1 MTGRRAWRPMTWG
14 MRLRWRRSTC
24 WTIAMIAP
32 KSAGRAPSTW
42 LRAPTPPAE
51 AAMATMSNLLTSPLT
66 NPAILLPVI
75 MLSIGPGRDAA
86 MLRDVRAEVVGSL
99 LRPDFLVAARQ
110 KLESGELHPA
120 RFKEVE
126 DRAVD
131 EAIELQTSAGIDVI
145 TDGEQ
150 RRYAFFGHLVDS
162 MAGFDKFGGWAIPFR
177 DETGEQLVFKRPVV
191 VEKLRPLR
199 SMAAEDFTYLRAS
212 TKVPAKVTLISA
224 QQAAAYYD
232 PEKSKGAYPTRD
244 AYLADIVDLSR
255 REVDEL
261 ARLGCTYIQ
270 IDAPQYAALLDPELR
285 EGYRKRGSDPEKLI
299 DTCIEMDNAI
309 IEGHPGVTF
318 GIHICR
324 GNNQS
329 KFYAAGDYEPIARI
343 FERTKFNRFL
353 LEYDDK
359 RSGGFEPLKHVPDDR
374 VVVLGLVTSKKPAL
388 ESEDELKRRI
398 EEASRNLPLERL
410 ALSPQCGFA
419 STIEGN
425 RLTVDDERK
434 KLELVAK
441 VAHSTW

>member
-1 MTGRRAWRPMTWG
+1 MQHQA
-14 MRLRWRRSTC
+14 
-24 WTIAMIAP
+24 
-32 KSAGRAPSTW
+32 SAASR
-42 LRAPTPPAE
+42 TPARH
-51 AAMATMSNLLTSPLT
+51 AS
-66 NPAILLPVI
+66 
-75 MLSIGPGRDAA
+75 
-86 MLRDVRAEVVGSL
+86 VRAEVVGSL
-99 LRPDFLVAARQ
+99 LRPDFLVAARRR
-110 KLESGELHPA
+110 LESGEMGPP
-120 RFKEVE
+120 RFKEIE

-162 MAGFDKFGGWAIPFR
+162 MAGFDKFGGWAIPFH

-199 SMAAEDFTYLRAS
+199 NMAAEEFTYLRAS
-212 TKVPAKVTLISA
+212 TTVPAKVTMISA

-232 PEKSKGAYPTRD
+232 PEKSKSAYATRD
-244 AYLADIVDLSR
+244 AYLADVVELSR

-261 ARLGCTYIQ
+261 VRLGCTYIQ

-285 EGYRKRGSDPEKLI
+285 EGYRQRGSDPEKLI

-309 IEGHPGVTF
+309 IGGHPEVTF
-318 GIHICR
+318 AMHICR

-343 FERTKFNRFL
+343 FEKTRFNRFL
-353 LEYDDK
+353 LEYDDD
-359 RSGGFEPLKHVPDDR
+359 RSGGFGPLKHVPEDR
-374 VVVLGLVTSKKPAL
+374 VVVLGLVTSKKPTL

-398 EEASRNLPLERL
+398 EEASRFIPLDRL

-419 STIEGN
+419 STLEGN
-425 RLTVDDERK
+425 RLTPDDQRR
-434 KLELVAK
+434 KLELVGQVSRA
-441 VAHSTW
+441 VWG

>member
-1 MTGRRAWRPMTWG
+1 
-14 MRLRWRRSTC
+14 
-24 WTIAMIAP
+24 
-32 KSAGRAPSTW
+32 
-42 LRAPTPPAE
+42 
-51 AAMATMSNLLTSPLT
+51 
-66 NPAILLPVI
+66 

-232 PEKSKGAYPTRD
+232 PEKSKGAYATRD

-299 DTCIEMDNAI
+299 
-309 IEGHPGVTF
+309 
-318 GIHICR
+318 

-329 KFYAAGDYEPIARI
+329 KFYARGDYEPIARI

-359 RSGGFEPLKHVPDDR
+359 RSGGFEPLKHVPEDR

-398 EEASRNLPLERL
+398 EEASRYLPLERL